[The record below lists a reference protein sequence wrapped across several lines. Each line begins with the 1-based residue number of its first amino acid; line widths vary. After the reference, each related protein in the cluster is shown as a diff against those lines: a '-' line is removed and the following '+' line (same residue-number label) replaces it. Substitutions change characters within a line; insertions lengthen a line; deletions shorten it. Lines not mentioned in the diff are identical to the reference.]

1 MTTNIK
7 GYQQE
12 VAEDLF
18 KKTMEG
24 DWKEVVA
31 IYRQHPLL
39 APNAKINGL
48 GDTAL
53 HLAVSLGPENIV
65 EELVK
70 IISEKDKNKEALKI
84 KNELW
89 NNPLHLA
96 ASMGT
101 PRMCICIAEAVPEL
115 GKTRNKE
122 GESPLF
128 LAALHGKTD
137 IFLCLHFICIRNSKS
152 KQPDTSYYRKNGG
165 ETILHCAIKREYLD
179 LAYQILRLHSEL
191 ATSVDEKGIWPLRL
205 LADKPSAFK
214 SGCHLGWWNST
225 IYHWITVDAL
235 KVINANQLIQKCK
248 GRQSQIFPDNY
259 RACIDFLR
267 LLWKGSRAIFAKTQE
282 LCSPYQER
290 KADEE
295 DPTVSSKNKKED
307 PTGLNVTS
315 KQKALEY
322 FSGCFDILKFVSMPI
337 PVMLGYGGTTGIRKL
352 KEKHILSVKIMKM
365 LIELLSP
372 QQYFEKGTNPLLTPI
387 QENKNEEDLDEDSS
401 LDRWLY
407 MWNIDENKPP
417 EEDLS
422 KHPPSDQPEE
432 KENKKDEGKEEIPK
446 LTMPKEGTSLLFAA
460 CNGITEMVEEILK
473 KFPMAIHD
481 TSENKNMILWVV
493 EHRQPHVYELLLK
506 SNLRRDSMFQT
517 KDTYG
522 NSALHLAAMLRE
534 HKHWIIPGAALQM
547 QWEIKWYEFVKN
559 NVPQYLLYETNN
571 KDMTPADIFTDT
583 HKDLVKDGGEWLNKT
598 SESCSV
604 VAALIATVAFA
615 ASTTIPGG
623 VRENNGTPIL
633 EKHAAFDI
641 FAISSLVALCVSVTA
656 LFLFLA
662 ILTSRYQEKDFRSSL
677 PKKLLF
683 GLTSLFLSIAAMLV
697 SFCAGH
703 FFVLK
708 DKLKHKALPVYVV
721 TCLPITFY
729 AISQFPLYFDLIRAF
744 RKVP

>member
-1 MTTNIK
+1 MVIPPSMKAIIGMTT
-7 GYQQE
+7 
-12 VAEDLF
+12 LF
-18 KKTMEG
+18 
-24 DWKEVVA
+24 VF
-31 IYRQHPLL
+31 LL
-39 APNAKINGL
+39 SNHSPYAAYLTPTCGGFAQLVEKI
-48 GDTAL
+48 
-53 HLAVSLGPENIV
+53 ENI
-65 EELVK
+65 L
-70 IISEKDKNKEALKI
+70 
-84 KNELW
+84 
-89 NNPLHLA
+89 
-96 ASMGT
+96 
-101 PRMCICIAEAVPEL
+101 
-115 GKTRNKE
+115 
-122 GESPLF
+122 
-128 LAALHGKTD
+128 
-137 IFLCLHFICIRNSKS
+137 
-152 KQPDTSYYRKNGG
+152 
-165 ETILHCAIKREYLD
+165 
-179 LAYQILRLHSEL
+179 
-191 ATSVDEKGIWPLRL
+191 
-205 LADKPSAFK
+205 
-214 SGCHLGWWNST
+214 
-225 IYHWITVDAL
+225 
-235 KVINANQLIQKCK
+235 
-248 GRQSQIFPDNY
+248 
-259 RACIDFLR
+259 
-267 LLWKGSRAIFAKTQE
+267 
-282 LCSPYQER
+282 
-290 KADEE
+290 
-295 DPTVSSKNKKED
+295 
-307 PTGLNVTS
+307 
-315 KQKALEY
+315 
-322 FSGCFDILKFVSMPI
+322 
-337 PVMLGYGGTTGIRKL
+337 
-352 KEKHILSVKIMKM
+352 
-365 LIELLSP
+365 
-372 QQYFEKGTNPLLTPI
+372 
-387 QENKNEEDLDEDSS
+387 
-401 LDRWLY
+401 
-407 MWNIDENKPP
+407 
-417 EEDLS
+417 
-422 KHPPSDQPEE
+422 
-432 KENKKDEGKEEIPK
+432 KKDEGKEEIPK

-493 EHRQPHVYELLLK
+493 EHRQPRVYELLLK
-506 SNLRRDSMFQT
+506 SDLRRDSMFQT

-559 NVPQYLLYETNN
+559 NVPQYLLYETND

-615 ASTTIPGG
+615 ASTTFPGG

-708 DKLKHKALPVYVV
+708 DKLKDKALPVYVV

-744 RKVP
+744 RKVPQPANKLVTL

>member
-1 MTTNIK
+1 M
-7 GYQQE
+7 
-12 VAEDLF
+12 
-18 KKTMEG
+18 
-24 DWKEVVA
+24 
-31 IYRQHPLL
+31 
-39 APNAKINGL
+39 
-48 GDTAL
+48 
-53 HLAVSLGPENIV
+53 
-65 EELVK
+65 
-70 IISEKDKNKEALKI
+70 
-84 KNELW
+84 
-89 NNPLHLA
+89 
-96 ASMGT
+96 
-101 PRMCICIAEAVPEL
+101 RMSRV
-115 GKTRNKE
+115 T
-122 GESPLF
+122 
-128 LAALHGKTD
+128 
-137 IFLCLHFICIRNSKS
+137 FICINLYDS
-152 KQPDTSYYRKNGG
+152 KQ
-165 ETILHCAIKREYLD
+165 
-179 LAYQILRLHSEL
+179 
-191 ATSVDEKGIWPLRL
+191 
-205 LADKPSAFK
+205 
-214 SGCHLGWWNST
+214 
-225 IYHWITVDAL
+225 WITVDAL
-235 KVINANQLIQKCK
+235 KVIDANKLIQKCK

-282 LCSPYQER
+282 LCSPCQER

-295 DPTVSSKNKKED
+295 DPTVSSKNKKGD
-307 PTGLNVTS
+307 PTGPNVTS

-322 FSGCFDILKFVSMPI
+322 FSGCFEILKFVSMPI
-337 PVMLGYGGTTGIRKL
+337 PVMLGYGGFAQL
-352 KEKHILSVKIMKM
+352 VEKIENIL
-365 LIELLSP
+365 
-372 QQYFEKGTNPLLTPI
+372 
-387 QENKNEEDLDEDSS
+387 
-401 LDRWLY
+401 
-407 MWNIDENKPP
+407 
-417 EEDLS
+417 
-422 KHPPSDQPEE
+422 
-432 KENKKDEGKEEIPK
+432 KKDGGKEEIPK

-481 TSENKNMILWVV
+481 TSESKNMILWVV

-517 KDTYG
+517 KDAYG

-744 RKVP
+744 RKNKNGQTQADIFKESHKNLVENDRIWLSRTSEACMVVAGLFVMATYTRSTTVPGGVKLESDTPYLETEDAIPSFRRFILFLLLLFTNSSGHVPCNFHIWVQRKRFPLCL